1 MTGIDYIQIVA
12 RNLQK
17 ESVSLVTAQVLFSI
31 LRGHD
36 LCGDIIRHTGLTPS
50 VVSAMLSSLVKRD
63 LIEREGKKPYM
74 YQVTAQGEK
83 LVRALLAKTIA

>member
-12 RNLQK
+12 KNLHK

-31 LRGHD
+31 VGGHD
-36 LCGDIIRHTGLTPS
+36 LCGDVIRHTGLTPS
-50 VVSAMLSSLVKRD
+50 VVSAMLSSLVKHG

-74 YQVTAQGEK
+74 YQVTSRGEE